1 MRRTCEQITAKEG
14 ERMVK
19 GVIFDMD
26 GVLVDSEPFYHAQRL
41 EYLRRMDYAPR
52 DTIHR
57 VGSNEPE
64 IWAALVPESEHLR
77 QELLM
82 GYHAFR
88 QLHPTPYASLLNP
101 GALELLAELR
111 RRGIKT
117 GIASSSVWE
126 SVDQMLETT
135 GASFYI
141 DHAVSGEDCAAYK
154 PDPEVYLK
162 ALDALELKPDEAIA
176 VEDSPTGIAAARNA
190 GLKVYA
196 LRQQYEPP
204 MDQSAAT
211 AVIENL
217 KDILKYL

>member
-1 MRRTCEQITAKEG
+1 
-14 ERMVK
+14 MVK

-41 EYLRRMDYAPR
+41 EFLRRMDYTPG

-57 VGSNEPE
+57 IGSNEPE
-64 IWAALVPESEHLR
+64 IWAALVSEDERLR
-77 QELLM
+77 KELLM
-82 GYHAFR
+82 GYHGFR
-88 QLHPTPYASLLNP
+88 QLHPTPYAALLNP
-101 GALELLAELR
+101 GALELLEELR

-126 SVDQMLETT
+126 SVDRMLETT
-135 GASFYI
+135 GTGEFI
-141 DHAVSGEDCAAYK
+141 NHAVSGEDCAAYK

-162 ALDALELKPDEAIA
+162 ALKALELKPEEAIA
-176 VEDSPTGIAAARNA
+176 VEDSPAGIAAARNA
-190 GLKVYA
+190 GLRVYA
-196 LRQQYEPP
+196 LRQRYEPP

-217 KDILKYL
+217 MDILNCL

>member
-1 MRRTCEQITAKEG
+1 
-14 ERMVK
+14 MVK

-41 EYLRRMDYAPR
+41 EYLRRMDYTPV

-64 IWAALVPESEHLR
+64 IWAALVPESEQLR
-77 QELLM
+77 KELLM
-82 GYHAFR
+82 GYHGFR
-88 QLHPTPYASLLNP
+88 QLHPTPYAALLNP

-126 SVDQMLETT
+126 SVDRMLETT
-135 GASFYI
+135 GAGFYI

-162 ALDALELKPDEAIA
+162 ALEALELKAEETIA
-176 VEDSPTGIAAARNA
+176 VEDPPAGIDAARNA
-190 GLKVYA
+190 GIRVYA
-196 LRQQYEPP
+196 LRQHYGQP
-204 MDQSAAT
+204 MDQSAAE

-217 KDILKYL
+217 KDILNCL